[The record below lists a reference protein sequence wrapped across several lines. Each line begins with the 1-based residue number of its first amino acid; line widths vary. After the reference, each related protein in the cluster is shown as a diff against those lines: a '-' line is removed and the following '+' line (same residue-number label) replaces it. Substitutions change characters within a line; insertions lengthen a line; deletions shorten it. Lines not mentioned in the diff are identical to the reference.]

1 MSGCINVT
9 LPKWKNVM
17 KEYNLTRGDIHIIFN
32 AETDSDL
39 TEEQIKQKLT
49 EFSKFNTYYE
59 DRGEFKKKRH
69 EYNKLAEELNS
80 ENSLLEM
87 SYEEDQFNKLAAT
100 FGEENILKV
109 GNKMIVKKPMLH
121 SREFYMNRRQKA
133 EAGIKLMQYNSKRI
147 AYYSEGIKADN
158 TITNLAKGKTRAEVE
173 AVNTFSKDR
182 PITALISSTMGTT
195 TDDLLRAE
203 FEGKDCR
210 TMTDK
215 AFTNKEMREAVHEYV
230 EQFKS
235 LLDKKLG
242 KNNWHAVTSDLS
254 IRSNLYTG
262 ESIQGTLDILIYTNN
277 GKLYIADFKT
287 KKGGKLYSEAFEG
300 NRYSEEVQY
309 KRQIAAYTEMIKAQ
323 YGDFF
328 DSVES
333 LGLFV
338 LPLEYNT
345 PQNDKTTNTEITKD
359 WKVRINGQEYTDL
372 SKVDSIKGK
381 KIIEIQAP
389 EMPYQKI
396 EDFVT
401 VSRVVDIK
409 DNFIEEDL
417 EDSFTEDLKFTH
429 YHRDDLK
436 VNIDDTVVGKSNVT
450 RPTFRTTSSALQEA
464 FYYNKIMSMEEK
476 RNMANI
482 TMANVSAL
490 ISKLQKD
497 PDAKELYFPDL
508 KDSIDLT
515 KLSREELIKTV
526 GIKPILDAVRE
537 EYFNVVDPFEGT
549 GGDVVLAKIEELE
562 DLISQDPNNETLK
575 EALSRLNRTKEKME
589 FISNNWD
596 EFCKLGYAKLIENE
610 GISIINNTME
620 GFVKTDELDFE
631 MERTLDFLEEQ
642 HWESWQQGN
651 NNKSA
656 VGSLSTLMRRMY
668 SRLPVIENGKKVRD
682 PYGFGIPMYV
692 DSHLAA
698 NSILEWCKECTT
710 LEDMI
715 SVLKSKESS
724 NSWVSSILDMLG
736 ENASDKTPY
745 QMVRSQFFQN
755 TRKDFTTY
763 GIINFV
769 ADNYGNLTPV
779 VKIINTSTKEQY
791 YMSKVIS
798 NLVSNNVPVFKYISG
813 STDVS
818 GIIDKEALLSLQNS
832 LSDINKAL
840 NIYKG
845 SLVDPEVTVSEKEK
859 DLTSLVSSVS
869 TALKGFGF
877 SIEEDIIRK
886 AISENITSK
895 KQSFIKDLVAT
906 LQNISRNFSDAS
918 DRKDDPVYSI
928 FKYGDVSQVKNRYK
942 EVIEAFLPYIPDT
955 IESSV
960 YENGKMYYSFV
971 TPSSLG
977 KTITKLGNKMLKSN
991 LEYAKYLEDNFYFS
1005 EWFRF
1010 NDVVLSPWL
1019 RMLEEKESLRQ
1030 MLDHKVQLHSNKV
1043 SYKDMSKIAYAQS
1056 LLLEYFHEK
1065 NKEKN
1070 SSSLSAWYRV
1080 PIMSNKPS
1088 SEFIRFARYTGNY
1101 GEVISDELVNVL
1113 QQEVLRIITVLKN
1126 AKSSY
1131 KGSKTEHFDLENVS
1145 KDIQDKLDN
1154 NKPLTADDFAKLT
1167 TNGRKYGAE
1176 FKFLEFLNDHL
1187 TDEDSQLGELLRKK
1201 INNGSIEVV
1210 KEFSLQELF
1219 KEELGSFMD
1228 KAVQSEID
1236 YMNSIGLFEVENDGN
1251 RVTFKYLKDILPESQ
1266 SYSYYLKK
1274 ALEAVNSSEANSI
1287 LENETNS
1294 KIISAYLQSKNK
1306 ALIKA
1311 VNTKILESMKYD
1323 IEDRI
1328 SEYVWNDS
1336 FASLNIIQLTVGD
1349 LAFFK
1354 NTEDFQKRFAQV
1366 HSPGLRLNTEAEFD
1380 DNGVTRKY
1388 SEDGINRSVYIK
1400 DEKVMSEA
1408 YENIRMVFENKI
1420 ANSSPKERSR
1430 WRDIRDE
1437 ALAALKDFNPTDGQ
1451 AYSCPTSSRKK
1462 LAMAGKWTDAM
1473 EEAYKRIKS
1482 NNFTISDVELL
1493 IQPSK
1498 PFNSAWENVFTNG
1511 PIGSIKRSVQH
1522 KNSEYTL
1529 IVADALLGKDSDSTL
1544 RAILEVMEESAYDN
1558 KVYNGKGIDTIMF
1571 GSCVKVGRS
1580 QEIDINDKSPE
1591 EVRTILRNHIYR
1603 NGIVSSDNYNTNFV
1617 HETLFEDYMIQQE
1630 VPAHFVDHEQLFG
1643 SQFRILSVSDI
1654 TPGTKFNVFNET
1666 LGIFEE
1672 KDDRELKSE
1681 YFRLIAENIENSF
1694 KQLIKDFGL
1703 EGLSIAER
1711 NKKISEIL
1719 QNNISKDVRYGHDL
1733 YMAVSLDA
1741 NGEFNIPLNDPIQSI
1756 RIQQLLNSIIKS
1768 RINKQTLHG
1777 GPIVQTTGYGL
1788 SEDLSM
1794 VWKGT
1799 KGKYKGKNLPTFS
1812 EWKKENNSN
1821 SPEAYKRFIEEYG
1834 GQFAYFEC
1842 YLPMP
1847 FDKDDPIL
1855 KLMTKEDGSYM
1866 SIEEAIEKGYMTEE
1880 QRKAIGYRIP
1890 TEDKYSMM
1898 PMYIKG
1904 FTPKSGGEAI
1914 MLPKEIT
1921 ALTGSDFDIDKM
1933 YTIIKDYKVFSKPIR
1948 GKAKINNA
1956 DIKSIVES
1964 NLKEEDLNEVGIPNS
1979 LMDAVIRGKYSRLVS
1994 EGFSSLIRERM
2005 KGGQEFLTK
2014 NLDDAIESYAD
2025 VERLQNLV
2033 NNFVEKHW
2041 DKLVDQV
2048 SYTPNKYVI
2057 SIEKYEEGSREYNNN
2072 RIFDLQW
2079 AALTNN
2085 DTLTKLFRPQSFEE
2099 QRHTAKIVNAAKN
2112 SKGKGASYKAYSK
2125 MSNDMLD
2132 QIAGDR
2138 SNKNILFTSTQI
2150 QYHNQNMVAGSLI
2163 GIFANNNVSH
2173 AFIQMQDIKL
2183 RFIDNKGFSFD
2194 GVTVDNNN
2202 NNSISNINDMQGDLI
2217 SRRIASFLGA
2227 SVDAVKDPIL
2237 NYLNLNTAT
2246 AGVAMLLTR
2255 LGFDSDAIGL
2265 LLTQPIIEEI
2275 CDEYFKL
2282 SNEGYVNMGDIIDSK
2297 FKELLPD
2304 SKISKIDLMGEQFT
2318 KNELFNRIV
2327 SSSSNTDFDSKVL
2340 ALFKTLHTYAQHLN
2354 TLTFMTK
2361 FNSVSNA
2368 VGPTI
2373 ADTMVMKNR
2382 VNKFKE
2388 LMKDKNNAPFNE
2400 EAIKVIDNNPI
2411 LSAFFENTVG
2421 DEGAAEK
2428 MFSPYFPHYSTTVE
2442 GLINAI
2448 VSNTKSP
2455 LDAKTINTIINDFM
2469 YYCMTDEVIN
2479 TDAKTRSYYIHN
2491 FPEVANKITK
2501 EYSRIPALSYMYLS
2515 PSKNKKPIITMNTSV
2530 GGLKIDQ
2537 QEEVK
2542 ASWADLLS
2550 SKNPEL
2556 RQLAYEKAMYMLMKN
2571 GFSFSPTGDMH
2582 LLGTAAK
2589 QMIPG
2594 YIEALRDMD
2603 TFNIM
2608 DTSAFINQLI
2618 RNRHNN
2624 YRLVPNIYIFKN
2636 VTPKFN
2642 GNQIT
2647 LTGDSKDL
2655 HQIIVKREADGK
2667 PKFCNYIKYK
2677 NKLYQINPTV
2687 ETDINDSYTVHYTE
2701 ISKLGV
2707 TNNIIEY
2714 NMAEG
2719 VEIESAVSNKES
2731 KSAEQIL
2738 ADEFEEYY
2746 DESPNYGELTDET
2759 TPHQDDAVINV
2770 DAIIAQVH
2778 NAQGNIG
2785 GGIEAALEQIRDGKL
2800 NISAQIPSGSNAT
2813 TNMVEEAAKSERVI
2827 SNPVEII
2834 DMHNAIVD
2842 YNLNNPDKVATLSGS
2857 SSNKVVTI
2865 LDKTIANLL
2874 ESDKVAK
2881 NQATY
2886 DGIMATLR
2894 GAGFDVAI
2902 DDTLTDGVRAVF
2914 DPTRASVTAEGL
2926 ITVIR
2931 FADQKAVN
2939 EAFPEEF
2946 SHFIIEGLK
2955 NHGLVTRILNA
2966 IKDNNLAEEILGDE
2980 YEKYKDLYEGDQIRL
2995 NKEAAGK
3002 LLAAHISGDSNLLNQ
3017 LVSRL
3022 EKVAMDKF
3030 NSISESTIRDLIT
3043 SAEQLAQLSQSK
3055 DVIPLIDKALVLS
3068 GKALYQIDQQLE
3080 RLKKHAEMGIKAKS
3094 RRMRA
3099 ELSKKRGG
3107 FESGYAKKDIK
3118 ALKKMQAELDQD
3130 NYINSV
3136 AYFLQDATQIM
3147 KELNLKLQALNPGN
3161 IKDSVN
3167 SLHINKCCAAL
3178 NSIREFI
3185 EGYEDILQEI
3195 SGTTTLAVK
3204 EDDDSVQSIALSN
3217 LAKIAGEVV
3226 GLKNALLNVYND
3238 TRFNASYAFLR
3249 TYWGSGEKVID
3260 IGKHKG
3266 EKLILEELLRE
3277 GLKDLGLFDRW
3288 ISSMSDVND
3297 PLLSTLDKSVKI
3309 AQANR
3314 DRILQELIPTLRQA
3328 HLDFKEQG
3336 GNPEFIYER
3345 DENGVPTGRYRSDID
3360 YDKYY
3365 KERKEEIDRLKE
3377 EGHKGFALR
3386 ERLQIWENNHCER
3399 VLVDPSYGEE
3409 GRWETRPKKE
3419 LYKSNGLDGL
3429 SSTERKYYDFIMD
3442 TKAKIDSLLPQRY
3455 VSQHKAIQM
3464 RSDVTESLLASKM
3477 GIKEKA
3483 TSVFKQFKEKF
3494 LMTED
3499 DEAEYGEEDS
3509 MEETQNNPEESGLF
3523 DELEAE
3529 VDDQQVSD
3537 DDNAEESKV
3546 SNIKKK
3552 IARNKFVNL
3561 DASGKR
3567 KIRKV
3572 PVFYTRYIKD
3582 KTRLTTDLTGSLI
3595 AYTAMAVNYSEMN
3608 KIVDCLELVKDQ
3620 LSQRKVKQMSGDQ
3633 KLVETY
3639 SILGK
3644 LFSDDYTTKGRRI
3657 EERLDDYFDSVI
3669 YGQHKKDEGQFRILG
3684 KKMSVSKTL
3693 DAVKGYSGNLG
3704 LALNAFSGISN
3715 ITIGK
3720 VQMFIESQAK
3730 QYFTYKDMA
3739 KAKVEYYK
3747 LLLKYIG
3754 QSNAVNPNN
3763 RLKLLMDKFDVTD
3776 SFYKDLQNNNVYN
3789 SSLVRL
3795 LGNSSLMFL
3804 NSAGEHYLRN
3814 RTMLAMLYNYKVL
3827 DKKTNKEVS
3836 LYEALK
3842 EADVY
3847 KDITNKEVVGKK
3859 IIFDNDNY
3867 SKTDGSEFTDDD
3879 FINMRLRI
3887 SKVNGSLNGQFGET
3901 DKGAIHRYALGRLA
3915 MQFRQWMPGHYYRR
3929 FAGAY
3934 YDAQLDEFREGYY
3947 RTAFRFS
3954 AQILKDL
3961 KKLKFTAV
3969 ANWKKL
3975 KTKEKQNL
3983 KRALAEQ
3990 AVFAIL
3996 TFLCCSLGPV
4006 KDLKKGPWAN
4016 RMLAYTLLR
4025 MKMEVSASSPLSLFT
4040 GINVGFINNIVN
4052 TLNSPAA
4059 ALNSIDR
4066 LSKLV
4071 MFWNAFDIV
4080 ESGRWEGYPAYIR
4093 DAIRAIPPVDKV
4105 INVVDLNSS
4114 DGDRMF
4120 SYFEK

>member
-17 KEYNLTRGDIHIIFN
+17 EEYNLTRGDIHIIFN

-87 SYEEDQFNKLAAT
+87 PYTEDQFNKLAAT
-100 FGEENILKV
+100 FGEDNILRV
-109 GNKMIVKKPMLH
+109 GNKMVVKKPMLH
-121 SREFYMNRRQKA
+121 SREFYMNRKQKA

-147 AYYSEGIKADN
+147 AYYSDSKADN
-158 TITNLAKGKTRAEVE
+158 ALTNVAKGKTRSE
-173 AVNTFSKDR
+173 ADSTNTFSKDR
-182 PITALISSTMGTT
+182 PITALVSSTIGTVV
-195 TDDLLRAE
+195 DDLLRAE

-215 AFTNKEMREAVHEYV
+215 AFTNKDMRDAIHEYV
-230 EQFKS
+230 EQFRS
-235 LLDKKLG
+235 LLNEKFG
-242 KNNWHAVTSDLS
+242 KNNWHAVTSDLTL
-254 IRSNLYTG
+254 RSNLHSG
-262 ESIQGTLDILIYTNN
+262 ESVQGVLDILIYTND
-277 GKLYIADFKT
+277 GKLFIADFKT
-287 KKGGKLYSEAFEG
+287 KKGGQLYSTVFEG
-300 NRYSEEVQY
+300 NKYSEEVQY

-328 DSVES
+328 TSIES

-345 PQNDKTTNTEITKD
+345 PQNDKTTNTEVTKD
-359 WKVRINGQEYTDL
+359 WKVKINGREYTDL
-372 SKVDSIKGK
+372 SIINSIKGK
-381 KIIEIQAP
+381 KAVEIQAP

-401 VSRVVDIK
+401 VSKVVDIK

-417 EDSFTEDLKFTH
+417 DESLTEDLKFTH

-436 VNIDDTVVGKSNVT
+436 VNIDDTIAGKSNVS
-450 RPTFRTTSSALQEA
+450 RPTFRTTTSALQEA

-515 KLSREELIKTV
+515 KLSREDIIKTV

-549 GGDVVLAKIEELE
+549 GGDTLLAKIEGLE
-562 DLISQDPNNETLK
+562 EFLSKDPDNSNLK
-575 EALSRLNRTKEKME
+575 EALNKLYKTKEKME

-610 GISIINNTME
+610 GISIINNNIE

-656 VGSLSTLMRRMY
+656 IGSLSTLMRRMY
-668 SRLPVIENGKKVRD
+668 SRLPIIEGGKRVRD

-715 SVLKSKESS
+715 EVLKTKEDS

-736 ENASDKTPY
+736 EYASDKTPY

-755 TRKDFTTY
+755 TRKDFTKY
-763 GIINFV
+763 GIINFA
-769 ADNYGNLTPV
+769 ADNYGNLTPI
-779 VKIINTSTKEQY
+779 VKIINTSTKEDHY
-791 YMSKVIS
+791 LSRVIS
-798 NLVSNNVPVFKYISG
+798 NLVSNNVPVFNYISG

-818 GIIDKEALLSLQNS
+818 GVIDKDALKV
-832 LSDINKAL
+832 IANKFTKVDSAL
-840 NIYKG
+840 KRYKG
-845 SLVDPEVTVSEKEK
+845 SLIDGTTIEVEK
-859 DLTSLVSSVS
+859 DLSNFTSAVGSL
-869 TALKGFGF
+869 LKEFGF

-886 AISENITSK
+886 TISENVTSK
-895 KQSFIKDLVAT
+895 NHSFITDLVGT
-906 LQNISRNFSDAS
+906 LKNIRDNFTKAS
-918 DRKDDPVYSI
+918 NRKDDSVYSI
-928 FKYGDVSQVKNRYK
+928 FKYGDADQVKNRYK
-942 EVIEAFLPYIPDT
+942 EVIEKFLPYIPDT

-977 KTITKLGNKMLKSN
+977 KTITKLGNKMLKSPI
-991 LEYAKYLEDNFYFS
+991 EYAEYLEDNFYFS
-1005 EWFRF
+1005 NWFRF
-1010 NDVVLSPWL
+1010 NDVVLTPWL
-1019 RMLEEKESLRQ
+1019 RMLEEKDSLRQ

-1043 SYKDMSKIAYAQS
+1043 SYKEMSKIAYAQS
-1056 LLLEYFHEK
+1056 LLLEFFHEK

-1070 SSSLSAWYRV
+1070 SNSLSAWYRV
-1080 PIMSNKPS
+1080 PILSNKPS
-1088 SEFIRFARYTGNY
+1088 SEFIRFVRYTGNY
-1101 GEVISDELVNVL
+1101 GELISEELVNVL
-1113 QQEVLRIITVLKN
+1113 QQETLRIITVLKN

-1131 KGSKTEHFDLENVS
+1131 KGSKTEHFDLEGV
-1145 KDIQDKLDN
+1145 KPEIQSKLDN
-1154 NKPLTADDFAKLT
+1154 DEPLTAEDFAELT
-1167 TNGRKYGAE
+1167 TKGRNYGAE
-1176 FKFLEFLNDHL
+1176 FKFLEFLNASL
-1187 TDEDSQLGELLRKK
+1187 TDADSQLGEFLREK
-1201 INNGSIEVV
+1201 INSGSLGVSTEAV
-1210 KEFSLQELF
+1210 LQALF
-1219 KEELGSFMD
+1219 KEELKSFMD

-1236 YMNSIGLFEVENDGN
+1236 YMESIGLFEVEGDGN
-1251 RVTFKYLKDILPESQ
+1251 RVTYKYLKDILPEDK

-1274 ALEAVNSSEANSI
+1274 ALESQKSKEANAI
-1287 LENETNS
+1287 LEKETNS
-1294 KIISAYLQSKNK
+1294 KIVSSYMQIKNK
-1306 ALIKA
+1306 QFVQK
-1311 VNTKILESMKYD
+1311 VNEKILELMRED
-1323 IEDRI
+1323 INDRL

-1380 DNGVTRKY
+1380 DNGVTRRY
-1388 SEDGINRSVYIK
+1388 SDGINRSVYIK
-1400 DEKVMSEA
+1400 DENIMSEA
-1408 YENIRMVFENKI
+1408 YENIRMVFDSKI
-1420 ANSSPKERSR
+1420 ANSRPEEKAK
-1430 WRDIRDE
+1430 WRTIRDD
-1437 ALAALKDFNPTDGQ
+1437 ALKALEGFNPTDGQ

-1473 EEAYKRIKS
+1473 ERAYKRIKS
-1482 NNFTISDVELL
+1482 GNFNISDVELL

-1498 PFNSAWENVFTNG
+1498 PFNSAWEKVSTDG
-1511 PIGSIKRSVQH
+1511 PMGFIKRSVQH

-1529 IVADALLGKDSDSTL
+1529 IIADALLGQNSDTTL
-1544 RAILEVMEESAYDN
+1544 RAILDVMEESAEDN
-1558 KVYNGKGIDTIMF
+1558 GVYNGKGIDTIMF

-1580 QEIDINDKSPE
+1580 QEIDLNGKSPN
-1591 EVRTILRNHIYR
+1591 EVREILRNSIYR
-1603 NGIVSSDNYNTNFV
+1603 GGAVNSNNYNTNFV

-1654 TPGTKFNVFNET
+1654 TPETKFNVFNED

-1672 KDDRELKSE
+1672 KDDKALKEE
-1681 YFRLIAENIENSF
+1681 YFSLIAENIENSF

-1703 EGLSIAER
+1703 EGLSRSER

-1733 YMAVSLDA
+1733 YMAVSLDS
-1741 NGEFNIPLNDPIQSI
+1741 NDEFNIPLNDPIQSI

-1794 VWKGT
+1794 VWVGT
-1799 KGKYKGKNLPTFS
+1799 RGKYKDKKLPTFS
-1812 EWKKENNSN
+1812 EWKNETGSTSVEGYRK
-1821 SPEAYKRFIEEYG
+1821 FINEFG
-1834 GQFAYFEC
+1834 GEFAYFEC
-1842 YLPMP
+1842 YLPIP
-1847 FDKDDPIL
+1847 FDENDPIL

-1866 SIEEAIEKGYMTEE
+1866 TIEEAIEKGYMTEE

-1921 ALTGSDFDIDKM
+1921 ALTGADFDIDKM
-1933 YTIIKDYKVFSKPIR
+1933 YTIIKDY
-1948 GKAKINNA
+1948 
-1956 DIKSIVES
+1956 DIKSIPRGGKSIIKQADINQVVKN
-1964 NLKEEDLNEVGIPNS
+1964 NLKEENLIEVGIPS
-1979 LMDAVIRGKYSRLVS
+1979 SVLEAVLTGKYSNLVTES
-1994 EGFSSLIRERM
+1994 FSSLVRKRM
-2005 KGGQEFLTK
+2005 VEGDQFLT
-2014 NLDDAIESYAD
+2014 NELSDAIESYAD
-2025 VERLQNLV
+2025 VEKLQNLV
-2033 NNFVEKHW
+2033 NNFVEKYW
-2041 DKLVDQV
+2041 EELSDKV
-2048 SYTPNKYVI
+2048 SYTPINYTTSINKY
-2057 SIEKYEEGSREYNNN
+2057 KKGSREYNNN

-2079 AALTNN
+2079 AVLTNN

-2125 MSNDMLD
+2125 MTNEMLD
-2132 QIAGDR
+2132 RIAGDK
-2138 SNKNILFTSTQI
+2138 SNKSILFTSTQI
-2150 QYHNQNMVAGSLI
+2150 RYHNQNMVAGSLI

-2173 AFIQMQDIKL
+2173 AFVQMQDIKL

-2194 GVTVDNNN
+2194 GVTIDNDN
-2202 NNSISNINDMQGDLI
+2202 NNSISEIKDRQGDLI

-2275 CDEYFKL
+2275 CDQYFKL
-2282 SNEGYVNMGDIIDSK
+2282 NNEGYVNMGDVIDSK
-2297 FKELLPD
+2297 FKELLPNSRMSD
-2304 SKISKIDLMGEQFT
+2304 IDLMQEGFT
-2318 KNELFNRIV
+2318 KEELFNRIT
-2327 SSSSNTDFDSKVL
+2327 SSTNNNDFDGKIL

-2382 VNKFKE
+2382 VNKFKD
-2388 LMKDKNNAPFNE
+2388 LMKDEDSAPFNS

-2442 GLINAI
+2442 GLINSI
-2448 VSNTKSP
+2448 VDNTKSP

-2469 YYCMTDEVIN
+2469 YYCMTDKVIA

-2491 FPEVANKITK
+2491 FPEIANTIAK
-2501 EYSRIPALSYMYLS
+2501 EYSRVPALRYMYLS
-2515 PSKNKKPIITMNTSV
+2515 PAKTKKPIITMNTSV
-2530 GGLKIDQ
+2530 GGMKIDQ

-2542 ASWADLLS
+2542 ASWADLLAS
-2550 SKNPEL
+2550 ENLEL
-2556 RQLAYEKAMYMLMKN
+2556 QQLAYEKAMYMLMKN

-2603 TFNIM
+2603 TFNII
-2608 DTSAFINQLI
+2608 DTTAFIDQLV

-2624 YRLVPNIYIFKN
+2624 YKLVPNIYNFKK
-2636 VTPKFN
+2636 VIPKFN

-2655 HQIIVKREADGK
+2655 YQIIVKREADGK

-2677 NKLYQINPTV
+2677 NKLYQINPV
-2687 ETDINDSYTVHYTE
+2687 FETDINDSYTVHYTE

-2719 VEIESAVSNKES
+2719 VEIESVVNIRES
-2731 KSAEQIL
+2731 ESSEQIV

-2746 DESPNYGELTDET
+2746 DESPNYGEITNET
-2759 TPHQDDAVINV
+2759 APQQDDAVVNP
-2770 DAIIAQVH
+2770 DSIIQKVFSS
-2778 NAQGNIG
+2778 QGEMG
-2785 GGIEAALEQIRDGKL
+2785 GGIEAYLEQLRDGKK
-2800 NISAQIPSGSNAT
+2800 NIPQQTQAIST
-2813 TNMVEEAAKSERVI
+2813 TNNVVEEAAKSERVI
-2827 SNPVEII
+2827 TNPVEII
-2834 DMHNAIVD
+2834 EMHSAIVE
-2842 YNLNNPDKVATLSGS
+2842 YNLNNPDKVATLSGT
-2857 SSNKVVTI
+2857 SNSKVVTI
-2865 LDKTIANLL
+2865 LDKTIANML
-2874 ESDKVAK
+2874 EPDKVAK
-2881 NQATY
+2881 NKATF
-2886 DGIMATLR
+2886 DGMMRVLR

-2902 DDTLTDGVRAVF
+2902 DDTLTEGARAVF
-2914 DPTRASVTAEGL
+2914 DPTRASVTSEGL

-2931 FADQKAVN
+2931 FADNKAI
-2939 EAFPEEF
+2939 EESLPEEF

-2966 IKDNNLAEEILGDE
+2966 IKDNNLAEDILGDE
-2980 YEKYKDLYEGDQIRL
+2980 YERYKDLYEGDQIRL

-3002 LLAAHISGDSNLLNQ
+3002 LLAAHISGDSDLLHQ
-3017 LVSRL
+3017 LLSRL

-3030 NSISESTIRDLIT
+3030 RSISESTIRDIIMST
-3043 SAEQLAQLSQSK
+3043 EQLAQLSQS
-3055 DVIPLIDKALVLS
+3055 DEVIPLIDKSLVLS
-3068 GKALYQIDQQLE
+3068 GKALYQIEQHLD
-3080 RLKKHAEMGIKAKS
+3080 RLRKQAEMGIKVKS

-3118 ALKKMQAELDQD
+3118 ALKKMQLELDQD

-3136 AYFLQDATQIM
+3136 GFFLQDAVQIM
-3147 KELNLKLQALNPGN
+3147 KDLNLKLSALNPGN
-3161 IKDSVN
+3161 IKESVN
-3167 SLHINKCCAAL
+3167 PLHINKCCAAL

-3195 SGTTTLAVK
+3195 SGTTTLAAK
-3204 EDDDSVQSIALSN
+3204 EDDGSIQAMSLAN

-3226 GLKNALLNVYND
+3226 GAKNALLNVYND

-3249 TYWGSGEKVID
+3249 MYWGNEDKVID

-3266 EKLILEELLRE
+3266 EKLVLEELLRE
-3277 GLKDLGLFDRW
+3277 GLRDLGLLDRW

-3309 AQANR
+3309 AQAER
-3314 DRILQELIPTLRQA
+3314 DKVLQELIPTLRQA
-3328 HLDFKEQG
+3328 HLDFKAQG

-3345 DENGVPTGRYRSDID
+3345 DENGVPTGRYKSNIN

-3365 KERKEEIDRLKE
+3365 KERREEIERLKE
-3377 EGHKGFALR
+3377 EGHKGYALR
-3386 ERLQIWENNHCER
+3386 ERLKIWEDRHCEK
-3399 VLVDPSYGEE
+3399 VLVDPTYGEE
-3409 GRWETRPKKE
+3409 GRWEIRPKQE
-3419 LYKSNGLDGL
+3419 LYPSNALDSL
-3429 SSTERKYYDFIMD
+3429 TSTERKYYDFIMD
-3442 TKAKIDSLLPQRY
+3442 AKAKIDSLLPQRY
-3455 VSQHKAIQM
+3455 VSQHKAVQM

-3477 GIKEKA
+3477 GVKEKT
-3483 TSVFKQFKEKF
+3483 TSIFKQFKEKF
-3494 LMTED
+3494 LITED
-3499 DEAEYGEEDS
+3499 DEAEYGEDDTLED
-3509 MEETQNNPEESGLF
+3509 TQNDSDGPELF
-3523 DELEAE
+3523 DDLESE
-3529 VDDQQVSD
+3529 VDDQQISD
-3537 DDNAEESKV
+3537 DDNSEEESKA
-3546 SNIKKK
+3546 SKLKKK
-3552 IARNKFVNL
+3552 IARNKYINL

-3567 KIRKV
+3567 RMRKV
-3572 PVFYTRYIKD
+3572 PVFYTRFIKD

-3608 KIVDCLELVKDQ
+3608 KIVDCLELVKDT
-3620 LSQRKVKQMSGDQ
+3620 LSQRKVKQLSGDQ

-3639 SILGK
+3639 SVLGK
-3644 LFSDDYTTKGRRI
+3644 IFSDDYSVKGRRI
-3657 EERLDDYFDSVI
+3657 EERLEDYFDSVI
-3669 YGQHKKDEGQFRILG
+3669 YGQHKRDEGQFRILG
-3684 KKMSVSKTL
+3684 KKISTSKTL
-3693 DAVKGYSGNLG
+3693 DAIKDYSGNLG

-3715 ITIGK
+3715 VTIGK

-3739 KAKVEYYK
+3739 KAKAEYYK
-3747 LLLKYIG
+3747 LLFTYIG

-3776 SFYKDLQNNNVYN
+3776 SFYRDLQNDNVYN

-3827 DKKTNKEVS
+3827 DKKNNKEVS

-3842 EADVY
+3842 EADIY
-3847 KDITNKEVVGKK
+3847 KDSSNKEVVGKK

-3867 SKTDGSEFTDDD
+3867 SKTDGSEFTESD

-3929 FAGAY
+3929 FAGTY

-3947 RTAFRFS
+3947 GTTLRFTG
-3954 AQILKDL
+3954 QVLKDL
-3961 KKLKFTAV
+3961 KKLKFTV
-3969 ANWKKL
+3969 ITNWRQL
-3975 KTKEKQNL
+3975 KPKEKQNI

-3990 AVFAIL
+3990 AVFTVL
-3996 TFLCCSLGPV
+3996 TALCCSLGPV

-4025 MKMEVSASSPLSLFT
+4025 MKMEVSASSPLNLFT
-4040 GINVGFINNIVN
+4040 GVNIGFLNNIVS

-4059 ALNSIDR
+4059 AINSVDR
-4066 LSKLV
+4066 LSKLLL
-4071 MFWNAFDIV
+4071 FWNAFDTID
-4080 ESGRWEGYPAYIR
+4080 SGRWAGHSVYTR
-4093 DAIRAIPPVDKV
+4093 DFVRAIPPVDKI
-4105 INVVDLNSS
+4105 INIIDLDSS
-4114 DGDRMF
+4114 DGTRMF
-4120 SYFEK
+4120 SYFDSQIF